1 MILVTGA
8 TGFIG
13 RRVVAALASAGHPVR
28 ALVHTPSRAAV
39 LSHLDAETAVGDV
52 LDSGSLSRACE
63 GVDTVVHL
71 VAAIRE
77 SGRLT
82 FQRVNFEGTRNLLQ
96 AASEA
101 RVKRVIYAS
110 TIGASSDPAIP
121 YMNSRWMAE
130 QETVN
135 SDIPCT
141 IMRFSVIFGEGDEF
155 FNVLA
160 AQVKL
165 FPLVPVVGSGKTRF
179 QPIAADDVARCIV
192 DACQKEDTVGRTLEV
207 GGPTYITY
215 DGMLDLVAETLGA
228 RIAKVHVPLPLVRPV
243 VAIMQALVPRPP
255 VTTEQ
260 LKMLRLDNVA
270 DLDSVEKSFGFLPQ
284 PMRGNLDYL
293 KMVGLGDAIRM
304 NLGFMPA
311 RIRDH

>member
-1 MILVTGA
+1 M
-8 TGFIG
+8 
-13 RRVVAALASAGHPVR
+13 
-28 ALVHTPSRAAV
+28 HTPSRAAV

-101 RVKRVIYAS
+101 RVKRVIYSS

-135 SDIPCT
+135 SDILYT
-141 IMRFSVIFGEGDEF
+141 IIRFSVSFGEGDEF

-192 DACQKEDTVGRTLEV
+192 DACEKEDTVGRTFEV

-255 VTTEQ
+255 VNNRATQDAPSGHRRGLGFDGKE
-260 LKMLRLDNVA
+260 LRLPPAA
-270 DLDSVEKSFGFLPQ
+270 DAGEPGLPEDGRPGRRDQ
-284 PMRGNLDYL
+284 NEPR
-293 KMVGLGDAIRM
+293 VHARPHTRPLGY
-304 NLGFMPA
+304 G
-311 RIRDH
+311 